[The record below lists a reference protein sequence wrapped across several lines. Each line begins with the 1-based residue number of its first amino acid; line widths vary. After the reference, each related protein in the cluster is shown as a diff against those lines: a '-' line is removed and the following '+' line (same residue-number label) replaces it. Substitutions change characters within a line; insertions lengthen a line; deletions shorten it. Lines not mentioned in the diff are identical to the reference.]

1 MTQIDTASFMVI
13 VAVAAAAGI
22 FRTATERRLIIPVV
36 VIELLLGI
44 VIGPQVLALAGV
56 NSFTSFFG
64 DLGLALLFFF
74 AGYEIDFERIRGRPL
89 EMAAGAWALSLG
101 LAFAIGGVLAIAGVV
116 LSLLYTGAA
125 MATTSMGTLV
135 PILSDSNEL
144 RTRFGT
150 YLLSAGAIGEFGPI
164 MLVTLFLSTG
174 DPLDRAGLLALF
186 LVAAGL
192 TGVLAVRSAGRRW
205 NAFERT
211 FESSTQLAV
220 RVLMVL
226 IFGLVS
232 LAFKLGIDLLLGG
245 FVAGL
250 ITRAAVRGHDV
261 KIFESKITAIGYGFL
276 IPFFFVTSGM
286 NFNGAALLDR
296 PSALLTVPMFLG
308 MFLVVRGVPALLL
321 YRRVLP
327 PRDRLA
333 LAFFSATQ
341 LPLVVAITTV
351 ALDTHRMRPVT
362 AAGLVGAGILSTV
375 VFPLVGLHL
384 RREPIEVVPG
394 EASDGLAVAAEV
406 ATVAAATPPAQ

>member
-13 VAVAAAAGI
+13 VAVAAVAGLI
-22 FRTATERRLIIPVV
+22 RTAAERRLIIPVV

-44 VIGPQVLALAGV
+44 VIGPQVLSLAGI
-56 NSFTSFFG
+56 NTFTTFFG

-74 AGYEIDFERIRGRPL
+74 AGYEIEFERIRGRPL
-89 EMAAGAWALSLG
+89 ELAGAAWALSLV

-135 PILSDSNEL
+135 PILSDSQEL

-150 YLLSAGAIGEFGPI
+150 YLLAAGAIGEFGPI

-186 LVAAGL
+186 LLAAGL

-205 NAFERT
+205 DALERT
-211 FESSTQLAV
+211 FEGSTQLAV

-226 IFGLVS
+226 IFGLVT
-232 LAFKLGIDLLLGG
+232 LAFNLGIDLLLGG

-250 ITRAAVRGHDV
+250 ITRAAVRGHEV
-261 KIFESKITAIGYGFL
+261 RYFESKITAIGYGFL

-286 NFNGAALLDR
+286 SFNGAALIDK

-308 MFLVVRGVPALLL
+308 LFLVVRGVPALLL
-321 YRRVLP
+321 YRRVLRA
-327 PRDRLA
+327 RDRLA
-333 LAFFSATQ
+333 LGFFSSTQ
-341 LPLVVAITTV
+341 LPLVVAITTI
-351 ALDTHRMRPVT
+351 ALDLHRMRPVT

-375 VFPLVGLHL
+375 VFPLVGLRL
-384 RREPIEVVPG
+384 RHEPVEVVP
-394 EASDGLAVAAEV
+394 DAAAALGV
-406 ATVAAATPPAQ
+406 GPDIATVAAAAPPAP